1 MFGGGTQASSSL
13 MQSRVPTPEEHEGG
27 TAIEDEMEAGRLARD
42 SIRARVLSGAALIA
56 VRGVLLLALA
66 AVANAVLAHE
76 LSPHA
81 FGIVAFGMTVMTFA
95 AVFSD
100 GGLGAALIR
109 SAVPVERSL
118 LQAIFGLQLWIS
130 AALFVL
136 ICIVAVPFFGQA
148 GSVTAV
154 MALALPLGALDTPAK
169 IMLER
174 RLEYRVL
181 ARAEVLQAVV
191 YYTWAVV
198 AVSIGFGVWGLASAA
213 VVRVIA
219 IAVIL
224 YAARPDLFMLPMFSI
239 ARVRPLLR
247 FGIGFQA
254 NNVVN
259 VFRDEGL
266 NLGIAAIVGIA
277 PLGIWTLAR
286 RLMELPM
293 LLFQTLWRVSF
304 PATSQLLAAGGEPRR
319 LIARA
324 ARLTAVASAFL
335 LGALAAAAPGLVG
348 SVFGSRWT
356 EVGTLVA
363 IACAPL
369 VYSGPVSV
377 ATAGYLY
384 AVGDSSSVLIASVAH
399 TVAWLGVSMAL
410 LPSIGIVAVPIGWV
424 IGSAVDAWLLAV
436 SARRHSGVWVFS
448 AVWVPSTAGLLAG
461 GVGLACDVLLGR
473 TLTGG
478 FAGGIVAVAL
488 CAVLLIAL
496 RRTALEELLELVR
509 QRTRGGV
516 AAHAAP

>member
-1 MFGGGTQASSSL
+1 
-13 MQSRVPTPEEHEGG
+13 MQRRVPPPAEHEGRMVV
-27 TAIEDEMEAGRLARD
+27 TDEMETGPLARE
-42 SIRARVLSGAALIA
+42 SIRARVLSGAVLIA

-66 AVANAVLAHE
+66 AVANAVLARE

-81 FGIVAFGMTVMTFA
+81 FGVVAFGMTVMTFA

-118 LQAIFGLQLWIS
+118 LQAIFGLQLWVS
-130 AALFVL
+130 LALFAL
-136 ICIVAVPFFGQA
+136 ICAVAVPFFGQPGA
-148 GSVTAV
+148 VTAV

-169 IMLER
+169 IILER

-191 YYTWAVV
+191 YYAWAVV
-198 AVSIGFGVWGLASAA
+198 AVSVGFGVWGLASAA

-224 YAARPDLFMLPMFSI
+224 YSARPDLFMLPIFSI

-247 FGIGFQA
+247 FGVGFQA
-254 NNVVN
+254 NNIVN

-266 NLGIAAIVGIA
+266 NLGVAAIAGIA

-319 LIARA
+319 LIVRA

-348 SVFGSRWT
+348 SVFGSRWG

-363 IACAPL
+363 ISCAPL

-384 AVGDSSSVLIASVAH
+384 AVGDSASVLVASVAH

-410 LPSIGIVAVPIGWV
+410 LPAIGIIAVPIGWV
-424 IGSAVDAWLLAV
+424 VGSAVDAWLLAM
-436 SARRHSGVWVFS
+436 SARRHSGVWVFR
-448 AVWVPSTAGLLAG
+448 AVWVPSTAGLFAG
-461 GVGLACDVLLGR
+461 GVGLALDVILGR
-473 TLTGG
+473 T
-478 FAGGIVAVAL
+478 FAGGVVGGVGAVVL
-488 CAVLLIAL
+488 CAVLLMAV
-496 RRTALEELLELVR
+496 RRTALQELLELVR
-509 QRTRGGV
+509 QRAARRGV
-516 AAHAAP
+516 AAPVAR